1 MNFTFILTAAGIIA
15 AIGLFIGLFLGF
27 SEKVFHVEVDEKEVK
42 VRECLPG
49 NNCGGC
55 GFASCDE
62 LAKKIAKG
70 EAKPSSCPVGGEE
83 AAKKIAAILGIES
96 DAVIRKVA
104 VVKCMGS
111 CDKSEF
117 KYNYYGAKDCT
128 RTSVTPGR
136 GAKACAYGCLGLG
149 SCAKACKFG
158 AIKFVNGRSF
168 ISREDCKGCGMCV
181 EACPNNLIE
190 LVPYDSKYVVQC
202 FSQEKGK
209 TVKDMC
215 KAGCI
220 GCGLCQKLCPVGA
233 ITLKNNIAHIDYDKC
248 ISCGKCAEKC
258 PSKIIIKQYD

>member
-1 MNFTFILTAAGIIA
+1 MDYTFIIIA
-15 AIGLFIGLFLGF
+15 ASVIGALGLFIGLFLGF
-27 SEKVFHVEVDEKEVK
+27 SEKAFHVDVDQTEID

-55 GFASCDE
+55 GYASCDD
-62 LAKKIAKG
+62 LAKKIAQG
-70 EAKPSSCPVGGEE
+70 EASVSSCPVGGEVV
-83 AAKKIAAILGIES
+83 AKAISKIMGT
-96 DAVIRKVA
+96 DADKMVRKVA

-117 KYNYYGAKDCT
+117 KYNYYGANDCS
-128 RTSVTPGR
+128 RVAVTPGR
-136 GAKACAYGCLGLG
+136 GAKKCAYGCLGLG
-149 SCAKACKFG
+149 TCASVCKFD
-158 AIKFVNGRSF
+158 AIKFVNGRAF

-190 LVPYDSKYVVQC
+190 LVPYASKYVVQC

-220 GCGLCQKLCPVGA
+220 GCGMCQKLCPVGA

-258 PSKIIIKQYD
+258 PSKIIIKQND

>member
-1 MNFTFILTAAGIIA
+1 MDYTFIIISAAVISAIA
-15 AIGLFIGLFLGF
+15 LIIGLFLGF
-27 SEKVFHVEVDEKEVK
+27 SEKKFHVEVDQKEVD

-55 GFASCDE
+55 GFASCDD
-62 LAKKIAKG
+62 LASKIAKG
-70 EAKPSSCPVGGEE
+70 EAKPNSCPVGGQE
-83 AAKKIAAILGIES
+83 AADKIAKIMGVETEKN
-96 DAVIRKVA
+96 VRKVA
-104 VVKCMGS
+104 IVKCMGA

-117 KYNYYGAKDCT
+117 IYNYYGALDCN
-128 RTSVTPGR
+128 RVSVTPGR

-149 SCAKACKFG
+149 TCASVCKFN
-158 AIKFVNGRSF
+158 AIKNINGRSF

-190 LVPYDSKYVVQC
+190 LVPYDAKYVVQC

-209 TVKDMC
+209 AVKDMC

-220 GCGLCQKLCPVGA
+220 GCGLCQKFCPVGA
-233 ITLKNNIAHIDYDKC
+233 ITLENNIAHIDYDKC
-248 ISCGKCAEKC
+248 TSCGLCASKC